1 MTLGQAQTAVKSPA
15 NSLRFK
21 VRSPIDDKARELL
34 LAEAGHQQLI
44 AELETNVER
53 LRAIAPVDRREGQAR
68 RLAFLEAPPEYRAI
82 DAAQS
87 LESIGSR
94 HAGTDREACMDA
106 VQAKL
111 GVREMSSSMQ
121 QGECTMEDFKQGGG
135 TMSGTMVC
143 KGASGF
149 GAPKMEMNGTYS
161 ADKVTM
167 TLPGLVTDDK
177 LPGGKASMEMTVTSV
192 RTGDCR

>member
-1 MTLGQAQTAVKSPA
+1 MKRMIAAMPLIAILAACGQADGELTPGNWKSTMAMTKFDIP
-15 NSLRFK
+15 
-21 VRSPIDDKARELL
+21 
-34 LAEAGHQQLI
+34 G
-44 AELETNVER
+44 
-53 LRAIAPVDRREGQAR
+53 
-68 RLAFLEAPPEYRAI
+68 APPEV
-82 DAAQS
+82 AARTNAMLGQS
-87 LESIGSR
+87 Q
-94 HAGTDREACMDA
+94 TTEACMDA

-167 TLPGLVTDDK
+167 TLAGLVTDDK
-177 LPGGKASMEMTVTSV
+177 LPGGKASMEMTVTSE